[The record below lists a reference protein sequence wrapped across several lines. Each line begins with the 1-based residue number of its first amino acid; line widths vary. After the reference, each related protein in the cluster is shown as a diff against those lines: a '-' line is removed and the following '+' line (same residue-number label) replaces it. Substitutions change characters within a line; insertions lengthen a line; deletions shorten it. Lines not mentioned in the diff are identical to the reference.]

1 MTDTDSM
8 APDAGGLSQLAI
20 LHADSWTE
28 GFWEAAKEHRLVCQ
42 QCSNCKTFRMPPA
55 KYCYVCRSDQYE
67 FIDLPGTGSVYT
79 YTTVNYAT
87 SKEIRPQDLPYVVGL
102 IELDGAGGC
111 RLVGNLLG
119 IDPAEVDVGLRV
131 RVVWDD
137 APTGVTIPR
146 FVPDDATALA

>member
-1 MTDTDSM
+1 
-8 APDAGGLSQLAI
+8 
-20 LHADSWTE
+20 
-28 GFWEAAKEHRLVCQ
+28 
-42 QCSNCKTFRMPPA
+42 MPPA

-102 IELDGAGGC
+102 IELDGTGGC
-111 RLVGNLLG
+111 RLVGNLFG

-146 FVPDDATALA
+146 FILDDASALA